1 MLQLLWIFIAGN
13 SQWFRKNN
21 YYPLKWH
28 VVIYSSHKLAID
40 IQRTF
45 YPRFL
50 LDIIQLFYASTY
62 TESYFLCIH
71 LFTINLE
78 NFNSYVKA
86 LTTNTHPWVSNIC
99 ILPGIFTLTYLTIS
113 SQLLFFLE
121 FSNMT
126 FLNDILVRNISSNI
140 WNVFR
145 NWPKLVM
152 ISWKVFIESCLI
164 FENCPNG
171 LCRFK
176 LKLT

>member
-1 MLQLLWIFIAGN
+1 MSGTRNLQWQRKSVEYLQSLELFLKMLQLLWIFIAGN

-86 LTTNTHPWVSNIC
+86 LTTNTHPWVSNI
-99 ILPGIFTLTYLTIS
+99 FY
-113 SQLLFFLE
+113 QV
-121 FSNMT
+121 FS
-126 FLNDILVRNISSNI
+126 I
-140 WNVFR
+140 WPIWR
-145 NWPKLVM
+145 YQA
-152 ISWKVFIESCLI
+152 
-164 FENCPNG
+164 NCY
-171 LCRFK
+171 FS
-176 LKLT
+176 